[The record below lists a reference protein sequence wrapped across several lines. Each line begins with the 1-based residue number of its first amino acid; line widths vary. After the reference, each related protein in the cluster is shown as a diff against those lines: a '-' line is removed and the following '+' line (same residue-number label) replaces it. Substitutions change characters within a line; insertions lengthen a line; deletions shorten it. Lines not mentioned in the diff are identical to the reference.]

1 MTRRLGT
8 ALTVMVLLASGTYLL
23 VYLYRWEWNRAVV
36 AGIFFIAAE
45 IALVATALLRKLHTI
60 EARLEGRDGPLP
72 IDRIRETQ
80 PEPTPK
86 FDWLVDPSRTNVFVP
101 VLLGAGVILS
111 LLAHGV
117 ERLAGATTTPLQERA
132 LAARLDAIALPT
144 GGLLGGVPGH
154 GLGEL
159 VVPHVRSWR
168 HLLVRAFGGVVIAFI
183 GVVAIQYLADMT
195 QDRPDLGRV
204 AASADIVLDIDR
216 RATRRSPVLTA
227 EALFVACRHT
237 IGTARDAD
245 GFTHLGDGRVAF
257 TVTPSFGEHAQR
269 RFVGCLEDALFDR
282 ISASVVSLEHVQS
295 P

>member
-8 ALTVMVLLASGTYLL
+8 VLTVLVLLASGTYLL

-45 IALVATALLRKLHTI
+45 IALVATALLRKLQAI
-60 EARLEGRDGPLP
+60 EARLNGTDGPHPL
-72 IDRIRETQ
+72 DRLRATK
-80 PEPTPK
+80 PEPSPH
-86 FDWLVDPSRTNVFVP
+86 FDWLTDPSRTNVFVP

-117 ERLAGATTTPLQERA
+117 ERLASATATPLQERA
-132 LAARLDAIALPT
+132 LAARLDAIALPG
-144 GGLLGGVPGH
+144 GGLLGGVPGA
-154 GLGEL
+154 GLGGL

-168 HLLVRAFGGVVIAFI
+168 RGLTRAFGAVIVAFL

-195 QDRPDLGRV
+195 QDRPDIGSV
-204 AASADIVLDIDR
+204 PASADIVLEIDR
-216 RATRRSPVLTA
+216 RATRRSELLTA
-227 EALFVACRHT
+227 EALYIACRHT
-237 IGTARDAD
+237 IGNARQASDFTLLGNGRV
-245 GFTHLGDGRVAF
+245 GFTI
-257 TVTPSFGEHAQR
+257 TPSFGKHAQR

-282 ISASVVSLEHVQS
+282 ISASVASLDHHR